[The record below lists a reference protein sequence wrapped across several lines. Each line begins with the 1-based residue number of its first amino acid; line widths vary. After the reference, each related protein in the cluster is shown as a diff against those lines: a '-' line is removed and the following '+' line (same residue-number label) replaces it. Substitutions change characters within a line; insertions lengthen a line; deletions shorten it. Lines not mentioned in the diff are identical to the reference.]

1 MACIA
6 GELQPEVHFFEGD
19 NKKKR
24 QIQKTNADRRF
35 RSPLDIKKNILLQL
49 SALYLDAFF
58 ETLAREWSGLDRLRL
73 DKFMLLVRSF
83 VGVTFSLAA
92 GTRTAASSSSASAA
106 SSSSAAVAASSAPWC
121 PKRAERL
128 LRPLSEAMC
137 PSPGAPLL
145 SSGSGLGLHL
155 ADVAAGELLRAIA
168 AFSSSSSSSSSAPP
182 TSASSSSPAAQ
193 EGILAAVLPFS
204 RAAATTQRPELATRL
219 SREFFSKVADAI
231 REGGG
236 SEGEECGVG
245 GKKTKRSPSLLSP
258 SLAALLSKQ
267 LLSLESLPET
277 RARNREVLYAAA
289 AELEAAGEEAK
300 REKREKREKKEKKK
314 AGSAVVADEAS
325 PDKESA
331 EQPQPQRGEKQ
342 PKSKKRPAA
351 PEAAAPPTP
360 PSGGPSKAA
369 EQAAASAAAGTA
381 GRGATAAA
389 AAAAAPEAKKAKTAA
404 PAPAAAGPTPP
415 APTAEQAAEE
425 LARREKKRVRW
436 SFKSNLAHAVGGPVP
451 PPHVRTPPGS
461 APRGSA
467 LRVKGAGAATRRAV
481 AAAAAA
487 AVAAAEAA
495 RAEAEAEAG
504 GSRKGSARA
513 RAGAFF

>member
-168 AFSSSSSSSSSAPP
+168 ASSSSSSSSSSAPP

-236 SEGEECGVG
+236 SVGEESGVG

-289 AELEAAGEEAK
+289 AELEAAGEEA
-300 REKREKREKKEKKK
+300 KREKREKKEKKK

-381 GRGATAAA
+381 GSGATAAA

-487 AVAAAEAA
+487 AAAEAA
-495 RAEAEAEAG
+495 RAEAEAG

-513 RAGAFF
+513 RADAFF

>member
-168 AFSSSSSSSSSAPP
+168 ASSSSSSSSSSAPP

-236 SEGEECGVG
+236 SEGEESGVG

-461 APRGSA
+461 APRGAA

-487 AVAAAEAA
+487 AAAAEAA
-495 RAEAEAEAG
+495 RAEAEAG

-513 RAGAFF
+513 RADAFF